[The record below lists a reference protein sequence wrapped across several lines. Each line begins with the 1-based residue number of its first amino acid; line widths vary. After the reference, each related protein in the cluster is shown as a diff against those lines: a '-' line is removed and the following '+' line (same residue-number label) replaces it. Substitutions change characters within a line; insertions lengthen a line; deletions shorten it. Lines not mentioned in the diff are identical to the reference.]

1 METFELKTLQAILP
15 VLGLET
21 FVALDIETTGLEFAR
36 EEIIEFGAVRFVQG
50 EPVERMSQLIR
61 PRKLI
66 PENIQ
71 RITGITNEEVANA
84 PQFETVVDEILQFI
98 GNAPIVAHNIQFDLP
113 FLEYHIRKAKG
124 DALFWEPREVSYQY
138 LSNQKL
144 DTVLL
149 ARMYYYFL
157 PGFSLNQVASFF
169 NIHNPRAHRALSDA
183 EVAGQLFLHL
193 VYKAA
198 QTPFK
203 DVQRILKILE
213 GTDNPIQLF
222 FEKLAIGLASGDV
235 QVEGGLDQAT
245 VALESYYNIIGEDV
259 SPGTPSLSLSPI
271 DEEAVQ
277 AFFEEHGELHQH
289 FGKYEVRP
297 QQIEMARA
305 VARAFNEGKFLVVEA
320 GTGTGK
326 SLAYLVP
333 AIHWATRNYGP
344 AGRVV
349 ISTNTK
355 NLQEQL
361 FFKDLPVLKN
371 ILNIPFKAVLLK
383 GKANYLCL
391 DKWYSILNDLNIRLT
406 PEERSRMLP
415 LYFWVQQTRT
425 GDIAENTAFR
435 VDRNGSLWSKFI
447 AENNYCPGR
456 TCKYYQDCYLWKAR
470 NQAAQAHLV
479 LVNHSLLFADLAAGN
494 AILSDYQ
501 NVIFDEAHNI
511 EKTATEYLGVGV
523 NIWEFREVFRR
534 LYVREKREMG
544 VLVQLTQRIR
554 YAELEDKH
562 RKELDELTQLVK
574 DAVLATWPMTQNLF
588 RTLVAVV
595 RQHIQQTRGETNEGD
610 NVRKLRYL
618 RGDAFLT
625 EIAPLLEEWKGAF
638 SDFLKALNALIEY
651 FKEIPEG
658 QLASQQQ
665 IVQELNAQFTQA
677 TSLKESLEFLMSAE
691 WDNYVYWLEMPYRAE
706 SDDIRLYAAPL
717 DVASVLSQRLYS
729 NLRSG
734 VFTSATLAVNKS
746 LDYFKKRVG
755 LQFVEPER
763 LELLLLDSPFNYD
776 EQVLLM
782 VPNYF
787 PEPRHPSFKSLL
799 KDFLRK
805 LVAAHPRGTLA
816 LFTSY
821 ALLNELYYDLKLD
834 FQSHNVTLL
843 GQRID
848 GSRHVLINRFK
859 EEKNS
864 ILFGTDSFWEGID
877 VPGDALE
884 ILLITKLPFDVPS
897 EPIIQA
903 KIERIQK
910 EGGNP
915 FMEYTVPEAI
925 IRFRQGFGRLIRS
938 KDDFGAIIILD
949 TRVVRKL
956 YGRMFLQSLPVAA
969 RVFPEEADFWNTINR
984 WFSGNPS
991 LK

>member
-1 METFELKTLQAILP
+1 MEPFELKTLQTILP
-15 VLGLET
+15 VLGLDT

-36 EEIIEFGAVRFVQG
+36 EDIIEFGAVRFVHG
-50 EPVERMSQLIR
+50 EPVERISQLIR
-61 PRKLI
+61 PGKPI

-71 RITGITNEEVANA
+71 RITGISNEDVANA
-84 PQFETVVDEILQFI
+84 PPFEQVVDNILAFI
-98 GNAPIVAHNIQFDLP
+98 GNAPLVVHNVSFDLP
-113 FLEYHIRKAKG
+113 FLEYHIRKVKG
-124 DALFWEPREVSYQY
+124 ESLFWDSREVTYQF
-138 LSNQKL
+138 LRNQKV

-149 ARMYYYFL
+149 ARMYFYFL
-157 PGFSLNQVASFF
+157 PGFSLNQVAEFF
-169 NIHNPRAHRALSDA
+169 GISNPQAHRALSDA
-183 EVAGQLFLHL
+183 EVAGQLLLRL
-193 VYKAA
+193 VYTAA

-213 GTDNPIQLF
+213 GTDNPIKPF
-222 FEKLAIGLASGDV
+222 FEKLAVGLANGEV
-235 QVEGGLDQAT
+235 AVPGVLDQST
-245 VALESYYNIIGEDV
+245 VVLESFYNIIGEEV
-259 SPGTPSLSLSPI
+259 KPGTPSLSTTPI
-271 DEEAVQ
+271 DEDQ
-277 AFFEEHGELHQH
+277 IQSFFEEEGGLHQH
-289 FGKYEVRP
+289 FGNYEVRP
-297 QQIEMARA
+297 QQIDMARA
-305 VARAFNEGKFLVVEA
+305 VAHAFNEGKFLVVEA

-333 AIHWATRNYGP
+333 AVYWATQNYGP
-344 AGRVV
+344 AGRVI

-391 DKWYSILNDLNIRLT
+391 DKWYAILNDLNVRLT
-406 PEERSRMLP
+406 SEERNRMLP
-415 LYFWVQQTRT
+415 LYFWVQQTQT

-435 VDRNGSLWSKFI
+435 VERNLSLWSKFI

-456 TCKYYQDCYLWKAR
+456 TCKYYRDCYLWKAR

-479 LVNHSLLFADLAAGN
+479 FVNHSLLFADLAAGN

-534 LYVREKREMG
+534 LYVRDKREMG
-544 VLVQLTQRIR
+544 IVVQLRQRLR
-554 YAELEDKH
+554 YADLEEQH
-562 RKELDELTQLVK
+562 RTNLDQFVHMVI
-574 DAVLATWPMTQNLF
+574 DAVTTTWPITQNLF
-588 RTLVAVV
+588 RSLVTAV
-595 RQHIQQTRGETNEGD
+595 RQHIQLTKENSNDQD
-610 NVRKLRYL
+610 NVRKLRYH
-618 RGDAFLT
+618 RGETFLT
-625 EIAPLLEEWKGAF
+625 QVQSLLEEWKTVYGE
-638 SDFLKALNALIEY
+638 FLKALNGLIEY
-651 FKEIPEG
+651 FKELPDEKIPG
-658 QLASQQQ
+658 QQQ
-665 IVQELNAQFTQA
+665 IVQELSAQFTQA
-677 TSLKESLEFLMSAE
+677 TSLKENLEFLVSAE
-691 WDNYVYWLEMPYRAE
+691 WDNYVYWLELPYRVD
-706 SDDIRLYAAPL
+706 SDDVRLYAAPL
-717 DVASVLSQRLYS
+717 DVAAVLSQRLYS
-729 NLRSG
+729 NLRCG
-734 VFTSATLAVNKS
+734 IFTSATLAVNKS

-755 LQFVEPER
+755 LHLVEPER
-763 LELLLLDSPFNYD
+763 LELVLLDSPFNYQ
-776 EQVLLM
+776 EQVLVM

-787 PEPRHPSFKSLL
+787 PEPRHPAYKQLL
-799 KDFLRK
+799 KTFLRK
-805 LVAAHPRGTLA
+805 LIAHHPRGTLA

-834 FQSHNVTLL
+834 FQSHQVTLL

-859 EEKNS
+859 REKNS

-877 VPGDALE
+877 VPGKALE

-915 FMEYTVPEAI
+915 FMEFTVPEAI

-938 KDDFGAIIILD
+938 KDDYGAIIILD

-969 RVFPEEADFWNTINR
+969 KIFPEEDDFWKTIDH
-984 WFSGNPS
+984 WFHNN
-991 LK
+991 LD